1 MKTEKIQIRVSEE
14 LKKEIQ
20 KRGEKLGMNISQYL
34 IYLHKSNI
42 NNTTY
47 NFYSKIFHHFIMK
60 DHNL

>member
-20 KRGEKLGMNISQYL
+20 KSGEKLGMNISQYL

-42 NNTTY
+42 NNT
-47 NFYSKIFHHFIMK
+47 K
-60 DHNL
+60 